1 MNKLFITLSIMM
13 GVVVLSSNYLV
24 QFPINYFGLN
34 EILTY
39 GAFSYPI
46 AFLITDLANR
56 SYGKLLARQI
66 VYLGFLIGI
75 IFTLLFST
83 DFADL
88 ISVRI
93 AIGSGVAFITAQ
105 LLDIQ
110 IFDRLRKKEWFVAP
124 LTSSLIGST
133 VDTFLFFSISFY
145 ATGVPWVTLSLGDL
159 AVKVLVALIML
170 IPFRMLLKII
180 KPIKVSNIFDE
191 NKNDPIL
198 KTKLFNQDLDNPIG
212 IAAGFDKNAEVYNP
226 LFKLGF
232 GFVEVG
238 TVTPLKQYGNEKPRV
253 FRLVEDQ
260 ALINRL
266 GFNNHGSDTI
276 LNRIKSNKKLGVL
289 GVNVGPN
296 KDSNDR
302 LNDYLIGLEKFS
314 EVADY
319 ITINISS
326 PNTENL
332 RNFHDENKLKDLLT
346 SISEKKKQLKTEI
359 PVAVKI
365 SPDINENQ
373 IDLISEILLENEISA
388 IIISNTSEACRE
400 TLQNIQRHQKGGLS
414 GKPIEKKS
422 NLLISK
428 FYNLIK
434 GKIKIIGVGGVD
446 SGKAAY
452 DKFLLGADY
461 VQLYTGMVFQGPN
474 IAGMIKK
481 DLKELL
487 IRDGVK
493 NFTEI
498 VGNKTVS

>member
-1 MNKLFITLSIMM
+1 MY
-13 GVVVLSSNYLV
+13 SN
-24 QFPINYFGLN
+24 
-34 EILTY
+34 
-39 GAFSYPI
+39 
-46 AFLITDLANR
+46 
-56 SYGKLLARQI
+56 
-66 VYLGFLIGI
+66 
-75 IFTLLFST
+75 
-83 DFADL
+83 
-88 ISVRI
+88 
-93 AIGSGVAFITAQ
+93 
-105 LLDIQ
+105 
-110 IFDRLRKKEWFVAP
+110 LR
-124 LTSSLIGST
+124 SLIFKI
-133 VDTFLFFSISFY
+133 DPERAHFLAIQ
-145 ATGVPWVTLSLGDL
+145 SLKL
-159 AVKVLVALIML
+159 NL
-170 IPFRMLLKII
+170 
-180 KPIKVSNIFDE
+180 VSNIFDE
-191 NKNDPIL
+191 TKNDPLL

-296 KDSNDR
+296 KDSNER

-332 RNFHDENKLKDLLT
+332 RNFHDENKLKELLK

-388 IIISNTSEACRE
+388 IIISNTSEASRE

-428 FYNLIK
+428 FYKLIK